1 MVRRKRT
8 KLSCLGTR
16 GLKFAPGTADDRW
29 EKPWAHKRNQPRK
42 TQSSHYAI
50 SQTYYA
56 ISQTYNEAMPWVRA
70 MTSVKGESKAPGFR
84 PGSRL

>member
-8 KLSCLGTR
+8 KLSCLGKR
-16 GLKFAPGTADDRW
+16 GLKFAPVTADDRW

-50 SQTYYA
+50 SQTY
-56 ISQTYNEAMPWVRA
+56 NEAMRWVHA
-70 MTSVKGESKAPGFR
+70 MTSVKGASRAPGFR
-84 PGSRL
+84 PGFRARL